1 MGLFSK
7 DTNETCPIC
16 GKPTKGI
23 FNFKISDGSK
33 ICKDC
38 FLLASIDAPLLL
50 HQSLDDVKDR
60 ISYRQ
65 SALALL
71 DQFNASRELRLGN
84 GYLRDDPTMHKWYYI
99 PSSSA
104 KPQSVYDYSEVVDYE
119 LTEDGDQIT
128 KGGVGAAVAG
138 GFLFGGVG
146 AIVGSNVGKKK
157 TRNIV
162 SSMQLRVS
170 LNNKYDSQVV
180 IDFVPPHSTIKSDS
194 REYKK
199 YKQQAADAVSFFD
212 NICSRADISH
222 PAPATTVQT
231 PLSGAD
237 EIAKYKKLLD
247 DGIITPEEFEKK
259 KSDLLGL

>member
-7 DTNETCPIC
+7 DTNDTCPIC

-23 FNFKISDGSK
+23 FNFKINDGRK

-50 HQSLDDVKDR
+50 HQSVEDVKER

-71 DQFNASRELRLGN
+71 DQFNASRKLRCGS
-84 GYLRDDPTMHKWYYI
+84 GYLCDDSAMQKWYYI
-99 PSSSA
+99 PSPSS
-104 KPQSVYDYSEVVDYE
+104 KPQSVYDYSEIVDYE
-119 LTEDGDQIT
+119 LTEDGNQIT

-146 AIVGSNVGKKK
+146 AVVGSNVGKKK

-180 IDFVPPHSTIKSDS
+180 IDFVPPHSTVKSDS
-194 REYKK
+194 REYTK
-199 YKQQAADAVSFFD
+199 YKHQAADAVSFFD
-212 NICSRADISH
+212 NICSRADINH
-222 PAPATTVQT
+222 PAPATTIQT
-231 PLSGAD
+231 QLSGAD

-247 DGIITPEEFEKK
+247 DGIITAEEFEKK
-259 KSDLLGL
+259 KTDLLGL